1 MQPIVQVYSEFKQSL
16 GSLHGLTEDLLH
28 VHAGLL
34 IFFASAL
41 VFRRR
46 MRSRVPI
53 SLVYFFALANEV
65 VDFFAPGAAGSRWEP
80 LVDVL
85 NTVFWPSLLFLL
97 AHRRARK
104 DDPDRVA

>member
-1 MQPIVQVYSEFKQSL
+1 MQTILQAYTQAKLSL
-16 GSLHGLTEDLLH
+16 GTAYGVTEDLLH

-41 VFRRR
+41 AFRRR

-65 VDFFAPGAAGSRWEP
+65 VDHFSPGSAASSWEP
-80 LVDVL
+80 LADII
-85 NTVFWPSLLFLL
+85 NTILWPTLLFFL
-97 AHRRARK
+97 ARRRAK
-104 DDPDRVA
+104 ADDPDRVE